1 MPIPNNLRPL
11 HKKKRASE
19 AHRKKMDRKKADRAK
34 RVSGENNT
42 RLGRY
47 RG

>member
-34 RVSGENNT
+34 RVSGENSARP
-42 RLGRY
+42 RLY